1 MNTKRGKCL
10 ALPSSNHGF
19 CTSPPVLGSVLSPL
33 HYAFVLDSVREAKNI
48 RCQSLDLENLAS
60 LPTAVLKYVAR
71 GGGRF
76 KFPPA
81 AHASRFPMK
90 AFSQA

>member
-10 ALPSSNHGF
+10 PLPSSNHES
-19 CTSPPVLGSVLSPL
+19 CTSSPVFSSVLSPL
-33 HYAFVLDSVREAKNI
+33 HYTIVLDSVREAKKI
-48 RCQSLDLENLAS
+48 RCQGLDLENLAS
-60 LPTAVLKYVAR
+60 LPTVVLKYVAR
-71 GGGRF
+71 GGGQF

-90 AFSQA
+90 DFSQA